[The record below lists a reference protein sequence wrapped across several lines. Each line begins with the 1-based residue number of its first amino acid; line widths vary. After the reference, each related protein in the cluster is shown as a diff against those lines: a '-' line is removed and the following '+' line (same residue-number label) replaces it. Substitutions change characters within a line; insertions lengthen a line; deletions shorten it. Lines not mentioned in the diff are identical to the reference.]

1 MKERRARAGAKSL
14 GVGRGRGPLSDTSEF
29 VSFGDSDLIRNQLDC
44 EIGKPSGS
52 CGKRHT
58 VLALWRFRCQRHH
71 RGHVVTLVGPRLAR
85 LEVDDVCG

>member
-1 MKERRARAGAKSL
+1 MKERRARAGANSL
-14 GVGRGRGPLSDTSEF
+14 DVGRGRGPLSDTIEF
-29 VSFGDSDLIRNQLDC
+29 VSFGDSNRFRNQLDC
-44 EIGKPSGS
+44 GLEKPSSS

-71 RGHVVTLVGPRLAR
+71 RVHVVTLVGPRLAR